1 VFGRGYTVPMQF
13 VIGFPLPHHPLDV
26 DFVTPEFVSEFAQV
40 AEESGFAGAYLTEHP
55 IPGDKWLAAGGH
67 DALDPFVGLSFIAAA
82 STSLRL
88 LTNLT
93 VLPYR
98 NPFLLAKTVATIDRL
113 SGGRLILG
121 VGTGY
126 LKPEYFAMGVDFEER
141 NELFDESL
149 EVCRRVWTGQSV
161 TYEGRHFNARNN
173 TALPTPAQDPVPVWI
188 GGNSKLS
195 RRRVAERAQ
204 GWMPMPNPQS
214 FATARRSAVLETLDQ
229 LAEMLDYMHD
239 HAKQVGRTE
248 PIDVMYMSFEGGVPG
263 EDDWD
268 HTKHIADVR
277 AQADLGVNHQAV
289 NAVGSTRAEV
299 LDMIRM
305 YGDTVISALR

>member
-1 VFGRGYTVPMQF
+1 MQF
-13 VIGFPLPHHPLDV
+13 TIGFPLPHHPLDL
-26 DFVTPEFVSEFAQV
+26 DLVTPEFVAEFAQV
-40 AEESGFAGAYLTEHP
+40 AEASGFSGVYLTEHP
-55 IPGDKWLAAGGH
+55 IPGDKWLGAGGH
-67 DALDPFVGLSFIAAA
+67 DALDPFVGLSFMAAA
-82 STSLRL
+82 TQGLRL

-113 SGGRLILG
+113 SAGRLILG

-141 NELFDESL
+141 NLLFDESL
-149 EVCRRVWTGQSV
+149 EVCRRVWTGKSV

-173 TALPTPAQDPVPVWI
+173 TALPTPLQDPVPVWI

-204 GWMPMPNPQS
+204 GWMPMPNPPALAS
-214 FATARRSAVLETLDQ
+214 TRRSAVLETLAD
-229 LAEMLDYMHD
+229 LEEMLAYMHD
-239 HAKQVGRTE
+239 HAAQVGRTE

-268 HTKHIADVR
+268 GAAHIADVR
-277 AQADLGVNHQAV
+277 AQADLGVNWQAV
-289 NAVGSTRAEV
+289 NAVGSTRSEV
-299 LDMIRM
+299 LDMLRS
-305 YGDTVISALR
+305 YGDSVIAALR